1 MKCPNCGEYLK
12 RSMKNPNYG
21 LCYHCK
27 KKFRLTNN
35 ERQASDLLDNSAK
48 AIYVENPHSKP
59 KKKKGCGMILLIV
72 VGVFIAFVAVCCI
85 VAIPKSKN
93 KTDKAEVSVSA
104 TKNSTGTFKSKEEN
118 TGDSTEDN
126 KEDDVSIEY
135 ENALT
140 QAKMYNQNLSLSK
153 DGLFRQLTSEYGGQ
167 FSEDAANYAIEHL
180 DADYK
185 QAALEKA
192 KSYQGGL
199 SMSKDAIYDQLVSDA
214 EGFTKEEAQYAIE
227 HLE

>member
-27 KKFRLTNN
+27 KKFRLTND

-59 KKKKGCGMILLIV
+59 KKKKGCGTILLIV

-85 VAIPKSKN
+85 VAIPKSKS
-93 KTDKAEVSVSA
+93 KTQKTEVSVSS
-104 TKNSTGTFKSKEEN
+104 TKNSTGTFQRTKEEDN
-118 TGDSTEDN
+118 TEDN

-185 QAALEKA
+185 AAALEKA
-192 KSYQGGL
+192 KSYQSGL
-199 SMSKDAIYDQLVSDA
+199 SMSKNAIYDQLVSDA
-214 EGFTKEEAQYAIE
+214 EGFTEEEAEYAIE